1 MRINSTHIL
10 LAFGIGLGLTILLSF
25 PAGSSGAVR
34 SELESSPARTTIAR
48 FNEPDIG
55 GSSHVIIDKSKHS
68 LTLLRDGETPVVLKA
83 QGAYAMKPGV
93 FEVSRK
99 EENPLWQAPPT
110 YFLRRGLAVPA
121 EGTPERSM
129 RGALGAQA
137 LFLNQD
143 VAIHSGPLWNDDVGG
158 VKLSS
163 ADMALLFKVI
173 GVGTKVEVR

>member
-1 MRINSTHIL
+1 MRISTTHIL
-10 LAFGIGLGLTILLSF
+10 LAFGFGLGLTTVLSF

-34 SELESSPARTTIAR
+34 SEREDSASRTSVAR

-55 GSSHVIIDKSKHS
+55 GTSHVIIEKSKHS
-68 LTLLRDGETPVVLKA
+68 LTLLRDGQTPVVVRA
-83 QGAYAMKPGV
+83 QGAFAMKSGV
-93 FEVSRK
+93 FEVSHK
-99 EENPLWQAPPT
+99 EEHPLWQAPPT

-121 EGTPERSM
+121 EGSSERSM

-137 LFLNQD
+137 LFLTQT

-163 ADMALLFKVI
+163 ADMAMLFKVI

>member
-1 MRINSTHIL
+1 M
-10 LAFGIGLGLTILLSF
+10 
-25 PAGSSGAVR
+25 
-34 SELESSPARTTIAR
+34 TTVAR

-55 GSSHVIIDKSKHS
+55 GPSHVIIDKSKHS
-68 LTLLRDGETPVVLKA
+68 LTLLRNGETPVVLRA

-110 YFLRRGLAVPA
+110 YFLRRGLAVPP
-121 EGTPERSM
+121 EGSSQRAM

-137 LFLNQD
+137 LFLTQE
-143 VAIHSGPLWNDDVGG
+143 VAIHSGPLWNDDIGG
-158 VKLSS
+158 IKLSN
-163 ADMALLFKVI
+163 ADMALLFKVV

>member
-1 MRINSTHIL
+1 MRITTTHIL
-10 LAFGIGLGLTILLSF
+10 MAFSFSLGLTIVFSF

-34 SELESSPARTTIAR
+34 SEREDSAPQTTAAR

-55 GSSHVIIDKSKHS
+55 GTSHVIIDKSKHS
-68 LTLLRDGETPVVLKA
+68 LTVLRDGETPVVLRA

-121 EGTPERSM
+121 EGSSERSM

-137 LFLNQD
+137 LFLTQNI
-143 VAIHSGPLWNDDVGG
+143 AIHSGPLWTDDVGG

-173 GVGTKVEVR
+173 GLGTKVEVR

>member
-1 MRINSTHIL
+1 MRINTTHVL

-34 SELESSPARTTIAR
+34 SEREDSAPRTTVAR
-48 FNEPDIG
+48 FNEPTIG
-55 GSSHVIIDKSKHS
+55 GPSHLIIDKSKHS
-68 LTLLRDGETPVVLKA
+68 LTLLRDGETPVVVRA

-121 EGTPERSM
+121 EGSSERSM

-137 LFLNQD
+137 LFLTQD

-158 VKLSS
+158 IKLSS
-163 ADMALLFKVI
+163 ADMALLFKVV